1 MEVDSESSISEV
13 RRGVQSF
20 IEQIFRVCYDRHC
33 EFQKKSLDLQ
43 CFCRVARQYKP
54 FQEVS
59 RPLITEGSGFS
70 GVVQTGPPFQHL
82 ELVAGGNV
90 TAASAECSVKE
101 LGNGRKLGE
110 RTLRGRPFKGF
121 GSLLVKE

>member
-20 IEQIFRVCYDRHC
+20 IEQIFSIFYDRHC

-43 CFCRVARQYKP
+43 CFCRAARQYKP

-59 RPLITEGSGFS
+59 RSLITEGSGFS
-70 GVVQTGPPFQHL
+70 WVVQTGPPFQHL

-90 TAASAECSVKE
+90 MAASAECSEE
-101 LGNGRKLGE
+101 LGNGRKLGD
-110 RTLRGRPFKGF
+110 RTLRGRLFKGF